1 MNMHVDSIND
11 YDGHRFW
18 RMCQITLCLQYVM
31 SGGHSGTVRWL
42 THTNTFLIFPDGAF
56 GGKNYING
64 SLDASR
70 RDTSIAVIGI
80 ANRVGIKKHPFRIR
94 AIKPM
99 KKTCSQAL
107 PRPFRYFLFPLT
119 YQSILHSIHTGMDS
133 KVLCA
138 VHTVWSELKNAASSN
153 TGVPPL
159 SWRVHRLVEPV
170 AIIVS
175 SPH

>member
-1 MNMHVDSIND
+1 MSCNQSRSSHRNFLWFRLKFSQVPVATLFLNGDSITDGGWWRGFIIFSERAFHCKND
-11 YDGHRFW
+11 
-18 RMCQITLCLQYVM
+18 M
-31 SGGHSGTVRWL
+31 
-42 THTNTFLIFPDGAF
+42 NT
-56 GGKNYING
+56 
-64 SLDASR
+64 SLDLR
-70 RDTSIAVIGI
+70 CRDTSNARVAI